1 MGQSLQNGKYTLN
14 EELGQGGFGIT
25 YKATNSIL
33 NQVVVIKT
41 LNFLLREK
49 SKADKLKSRFKDEA
63 RRLAKCS
70 HPNIVRVSDFFI
82 EDELPYIV
90 MEYIPGLT
98 LKQIVLPDNPLPEN
112 VAIDYIRQAG
122 KALKVVHQEGLLHR
136 DIKPENLLLRQ
147 GTEQVVLIDFG
158 IAREFQS
165 GAIQT
170 HTNYVSEGYAP
181 IEQYLPKAVRTP
193 AIDVYGLAATLYT
206 LLTAKVPLSAIRRQ
220 DLPPLDPRQDR
231 PNLTSWVSQAV
242 MYGMTLEPEDRP
254 ASVEEWL
261 ALLPK
266 TVSSSRDKNKPP
278 SLMTTKPVISKQPV
292 GKDPTN
298 VKLPPIVRAKEDN
311 QNQKRTLSARSSDR
325 QNNSP
330 KEAQVKLKNA
340 NNKLNLAFLSV
351 VSQFSRLRQRK
362 IIAILVTAILTL
374 GGWSLVKW
382 RFSASE
388 LPLIREEIDEF
399 EPTPIP
405 QTFYEEYQPSILEN
419 TLLSPSSE
427 IDATPVSSPLV
438 DEIPLVE
445 NKLPQTL
452 SKPLVQEEKLE
463 TEKSQSKTST
473 PVDEALSI
481 EPKKIPIPPKTTPNV
496 PEIQIRETQ
505 QQREELKKQAEQ
517 QREKSKK
524 QAERQREELKKKAER
539 QQPGKGKD
547 RGKKG
552 K

>member
-1 MGQSLQNGKYTLN
+1 MANFMGQSLQNGKYTLN

-25 YKATNSIL
+25 YKATNLIL

-41 LNFLLREK
+41 LNSLLREN

-112 VAIDYIRQAG
+112 TALNYIRQAG

-206 LLTAKVPLSAIRRQ
+206 LLTARIPLSAIRRQ
-220 DLPPLDPRQDR
+220 DLPPLDPRQVR
-231 PNLTSWVSQAV
+231 PNLSNWVSQAV
-242 MYGMTLEPEDRP
+242 ICGMNLEPEDRP

-278 SLMTTKPVISKQPV
+278 SLMTTQPVILQQQV
-292 GKDPTN
+292 GKDLTN
-298 VKLPPIVRAKEDN
+298 VKLTPIVQAQKDN
-311 QNQKRTLSARSSDR
+311 NNQKTNLFALSGDR
-325 QNNSP
+325 QNNLLK
-330 KEAQVKLKNA
+330 KERIKQNA
-340 NNKLNLAFLSV
+340 NKNLNIAFLSV
-351 VSQFSRLRQRK
+351 VSQFSLLRQRK
-362 IIAILVTAILTL
+362 VMAILVTAILTL

-382 RFSASE
+382 RFSSSE
-388 LPLIREEIDEF
+388 LPLIREEINEF

-405 QTFYEEYQPSILEN
+405 QTFDEEYQPSILEK
-419 TLLSPSSE
+419 TLLSPPTE
-427 IDATPVSSPLV
+427 IDATSVSSPLV

-452 SKPLVQEEKLE
+452 SKPLVQEQKLE

-481 EPKKIPIPPKTTPNV
+481 EPKKIPIPPKTAPNV

-505 QQREELKKQAEQ
+505 KQREKLKKQAEQ
-517 QREKSKK
+517 QRERLKK
-524 QAERQREELKKKAER
+524 QAERQQA
-539 QQPGKGKD
+539 GKGKD